1 MSAMDNIFL
10 QSRKMSATDWLIDAV
25 IAAGAFG
32 FACLQLTLAVNLLIP
47 DDFMRRL
54 MGIQAMVPSTISLL
68 AIALT
73 TFPLVLRRRA
83 PWPVFAWC
91 LVIWAVCQTE
101 MSGISLSVVGPLVA
115 LFTVA
120 SLRSRPEA
128 AVATVIA
135 MGVFLFAPAPAEQVR
150 VLTQLTVFQNV
161 ALALAA
167 AFAGYALHEH
177 QDRILASEERALA
190 AERSRET
197 EARRRV
203 EAERVS
209 IAREVHDITAHS
221 LSAVS
226 IQAAAA
232 ERLIDRDP
240 TAAKEAIAEVRRTS
254 KSALEEIRAM
264 IGVLRSGEDTA
275 ETAPTEG
282 TERMADLVAYLEG
295 AGIEASLVMED
306 YKRAVVPAFIDVA
319 LYGIAREA
327 VTNIVRHAE
336 ASRARITLA
345 TEDETRATLVVEDDG
360 TGLAGVVIPEGHHG
374 LQGMRERARLLQGS
388 FEVGGG
394 SFGGTGIAVTIPLVQ
409 KEGASRGTPAAA
421 KEASHG

>member
-1 MSAMDNIFL
+1 MMLMDRIFRQSARRL
-10 QSRKMSATDWLIDAV
+10 SATDWLIDAV
-25 IAAGAFG
+25 VALGAFG

-54 MGIQAMVPSTISLL
+54 MGIQAMVPTALSLG

-73 TFPLVLRRRA
+73 TLPLVARRRF
-83 PWPVFAWC
+83 PWPVFAWT
-91 LVIWAVCQTE
+91 LLAWAVLQME
-101 MSGISLSVVGPLVA
+101 MNGIALSVAGPLIA

-120 SLRSRPEA
+120 STRSRGEA
-128 AVATVIA
+128 MAACAVAVA
-135 MGVFLFAPAPAEQVR
+135 VFLFAPAPPDQSR
-150 VLTQLTVFQNV
+150 ILTQLTLFQNG

-177 QDRILASEERALA
+177 QEHLRAVEERALA
-190 AERSRET
+190 AERTRET

-232 ERLIDRDP
+232 ERLVERDP
-240 TAAKEAIAEVRRTS
+240 AAARAAIAEVRCTA
-254 KSALEEIRAM
+254 KTALEEIRAM
-264 IGVLRSGEDTA
+264 IGVLRTGEGPA

-295 AGIEASLVMED
+295 AGIQASLAMETYD
-306 YKRAVVPAFIDVA
+306 RAVVPAFIDVA

-327 VTNIVRHAE
+327 ATNIVRHAD
-336 ASRARITLA
+336 ATRAALTLA
-345 TEDETRATLVVEDDG
+345 TDVATGWAHLIVDDDG
-360 TGLAGVVIPEGHHG
+360 HGLTGAQASADHHG
-374 LQGMRERARLLQGS
+374 LLGMCERARLLHGTFTAEPS
-388 FEVGGG
+388 PWGGAR
-394 SFGGTGIAVTIPLVQ
+394 IAVAIPLVQ
-409 KEGASRGTPAAA
+409 KEESDG
-421 KEASHG
+421 